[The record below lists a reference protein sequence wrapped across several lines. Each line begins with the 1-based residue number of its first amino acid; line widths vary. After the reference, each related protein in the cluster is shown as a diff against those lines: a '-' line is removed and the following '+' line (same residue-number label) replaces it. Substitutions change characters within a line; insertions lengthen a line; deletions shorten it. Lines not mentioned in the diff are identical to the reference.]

1 MEPIVNARIDS
12 SSVVHRC
19 FQITPLA
26 NQATIWLPTS
36 TGVEKKN
43 GGSSMRPNTG
53 TVASNCQRPRKTT
66 ATSNCKERSVILD
79 TVKLLPSSHH
89 RIVASL
95 ASRLRERSDQAG
107 SAFGMAVQRLDQLVA
122 RQARRESCWFEIGRD
137 QRERIVMR
145 RAGRRAGTEI
155 MRKVDGAFAA

>member
-1 MEPIVNARIDS
+1 MKNTSVTPSATFDQMPSPSHSAKIGASTTRGSALAIFTYGSKTAAILGWRANQNPTSTPASEPIVKARVDS
-12 SSVVHRC
+12 KSVIQRC

-79 TVKLLPSSHH
+79 TV
-89 RIVASL
+89 
-95 ASRLRERSDQAG
+95 
-107 SAFGMAVQRLDQLVA
+107 
-122 RQARRESCWFEIGRD
+122 
-137 QRERIVMR
+137 
-145 RAGRRAGTEI
+145 
-155 MRKVDGAFAA
+155 